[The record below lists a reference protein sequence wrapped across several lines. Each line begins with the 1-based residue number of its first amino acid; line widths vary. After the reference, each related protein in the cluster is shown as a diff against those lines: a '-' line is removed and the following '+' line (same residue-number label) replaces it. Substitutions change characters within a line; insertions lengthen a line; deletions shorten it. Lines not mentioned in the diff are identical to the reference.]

1 MVQLSKQRD
10 SFLPLCIGVG
20 VIFLTHNKG
29 FSYA

>member
-1 MVQLSKQRD
+1 MGHLSKQRD
-10 SFLPLCIGVG
+10 SYLPLCIGAG